1 MDSNPA
7 VPILSGTPPG
17 QSAKMWLNPKLYRTR
32 LFLDVLRI
40 FVLPCVA
47 LSEICRSNN
56 IRLGYLTVPAHI
68 ASILLWGYVRNAYYD
83 IKQKREAG
91 QLGTKPVPRIRGK
104 WPGNIDVLLRMMK
117 AFKTAYLMDVYL
129 ELFQEYQCTTLNTR
143 ILWVDQII
151 TMDEEHMKFVHAT
164 GFNHFWRG
172 RRQKERMEEFLG
184 DGIFNRDDEQWKM
197 HRVTARPFFARERIS
212 DFQIFDKHTIK
223 TLNILSRI
231 SASGAACDAQDLY
244 ARFTLDSASEF
255 LFGNNLDTLS
265 LSLPEP
271 GKAKMGPKGSAT
283 NDEFGSFA
291 QAFEMAQCIITHR
304 ARLGY
309 FWPVAEFWKNKM
321 KELGQVTKKWLDPL
335 VQRAVN
341 EKLKAKRLGIEAPIS
356 ERTFME
362 HLAQSTEDVGLI
374 RDELLSILLASRDTT
389 ACLLT
394 FVTYFM
400 AMYPEVGKR
409 MREEVLQTHGPD
421 GLPTYESLRKL
432 KYMRAVINETLR
444 LFPPVPLNVRESRPA
459 AVALP
464 PSRLPSYTSKFGY
477 ARPSYVPTPKEP
489 LHMPGSTP
497 IMYMP
502 MLMQR
507 NPDLW
512 GPDAD
517 VFDPDRFLDPART
530 AILTSNPMMFTPF
543 SAGPRICL
551 GQNFAYN
558 EASFFLV
565 RLLQQ
570 FDTFTL
576 APEFQPEGSL
586 PPTSWKTKQGRQAIE
601 RCWPAAALTLY
612 VKGGLWVRFGKAGS
626 H

>member
-1 MDSNPA
+1 
-7 VPILSGTPPG
+7 
-17 QSAKMWLNPKLYRTR
+17 MWLNPKLYRTR

-40 FVLPCVA
+40 FVLPCVV
-47 LSEICRSNN
+47 LSQSCRHVKV
-56 IRLGYLTVPAHI
+56 RLGLFTLPAH
-68 ASILLWGYVRNAYYD
+68 LLAIVFWGFLRNVYYD
-83 IKQKREAG
+83 SKQTQQARR
-91 QLGTKPVPRIRGK
+91 LGARPIPRIKGK
-104 WPGNIDVLLRMMK
+104 WPGNIDILLRMMK

-129 ELFQEYQCTTLNTR
+129 ELFQEYKCTTLNTR

-164 GFNHFWRG
+164 GFNNFWRG

-184 DGIFNRDDEQWKM
+184 DGIFNRDDEKWKI

-212 DFQIFDKHTIK
+212 DFQIFDKHTTT
-223 TLNILSRI
+223 TLNLLSRI
-231 SASGAACDAQDLY
+231 TASEQPCDAQDLY

-283 NDEFGSFA
+283 NDAFGSFA
-291 QAFEMAQCIITHR
+291 QAFEQAQCVITQR

-309 FWPVAEFWKNKM
+309 FWPVAEVKKNKI
-321 KELGQVTKKWLDPL
+321 KEAGQVTKKWLDPL
-335 VQRAVN
+335 VQRAID
-341 EKLKAKRLGIEAPIS
+341 EKAKAKRAGVEAPIS

-362 HLAQSTEDVGLI
+362 HLAQNVGLI

-400 AMYPEVGKR
+400 AMYPEVAKR
-409 MREEVLQTHGPD
+409 MRDEVLQTHGLD
-421 GLPTYESLRKL
+421 RIPTYESLRGL
-432 KYMRAVINETLR
+432 KYVRAVLNETLR

-459 AVALP
+459 PISLP
-464 PSRLPSYTSKFGY
+464 PSNLPSYTTAASPYPHIPFI
-477 ARPSYVPTPKEP
+477 PTPTEP
-489 LHMPGSTP
+489 LYMPGGTP

-517 VFDPDRFLDPART
+517 IFDPERFLNPART
-530 AILTSNPMMFTPF
+530 AKLSANPMMFTPF
-543 SAGPRICL
+543 SAGPRICI

-586 PPTSWKTKQGRQAIE
+586 PPTHWKAKQGRQAIE

-612 VKGGLWVRFGKAGS
+612 VKGGLWVRFKKAS
-626 H
+626 HN

>member
-1 MDSNPA
+1 MDT
-7 VPILSGTPPG
+7 SGAYPTPPSPPPD
-17 QSAKMWLNPKLYRTR
+17 QSPKMWLNPKFYRIR

-40 FVLPCVA
+40 FVIPSVA
-47 LSEICRSNN
+47 LRELCRYNGLSLGLLSIPAYLSAIIFWGFLRNVHYDYRVKLDAK
-56 IRLGYLTVPAHI
+56 RLGAKPIT
-68 ASILLWGYVRNAYYD
+68 R
-83 IKQKREAG
+83 IK
-91 QLGTKPVPRIRGK
+91 GK

-129 ELFQEYQCTTLNTR
+129 ELFQEYKCTTLNTR

-151 TMDEEHMKFVHAT
+151 TMDEEHIKFIYAT
-164 GFNHFWRG
+164 GFNNFWRG
-172 RRQKERMEEFLG
+172 RRQKERMEDFLG
-184 DGIFNRDDEQWKM
+184 DGIFNRDDEKWRM
-197 HRVTARPFFARERIS
+197 HRVNARPFFARERIS
-212 DFQIFDKHTIK
+212 DFQIFEKHTNL
-223 TLNILSRI
+223 TLNLLSRI
-231 SASGAACDAQDLY
+231 TASGLPCDAQDLY

-255 LFGNNLDTLS
+255 LFGSNLDTLS

-291 QAFEMAQCIITHR
+291 QAFETAQCVVTQR

-309 FWPVAEFWKNKM
+309 FWPVAELLNNNIKKASRI
-321 KELGQVTKKWLDPL
+321 TKQWLDPL
-335 VQRAVN
+335 VQRAID
-341 EKLKAKRLGIEAPIS
+341 EKLKAKRAGIEAPIS
-356 ERTFME
+356 ERTFLE

-394 FVTYFM
+394 FVTYMM
-400 AMYPEVGKR
+400 AMYPDVGKR
-409 MREEVLQTHGPD
+409 MREEVIETHGLD
-421 GLPTYESLRKL
+421 KMPTYESIRNL
-432 KYMRAVINETLR
+432 KYMRAVLNETLR
-444 LFPPVPLNVRESRPA
+444 LFPPVPLNVRETRPE

-464 PSRLPSYTSKFGY
+464 VSRHPSYTS
-477 ARPSYVPTPKEP
+477 SYEPYIPVPQEP
-489 LHMPGSTP
+489 LYMPGSTP
-497 IMYMP
+497 IIHMP

-517 VFDPDRFLDPART
+517 EFIPERFLDPERMSK
-530 AILTSNPMMFTPF
+530 LTKNPMMFIPF

-576 APEFQPEGSL
+576 APDYQPEGSA
-586 PPTSWKTKQGRQAIE
+586 PPTSWKEKQGRQRIE
-601 RCWPAAALTLY
+601 KCWPAAALTLF
-612 VKGGLWVRFGKAGS
+612 VKGGLWVRFSKAQL
-626 H
+626 

>member
-1 MDSNPA
+1 MAPSPGPA
-7 VPILSGTPPG
+7 E
-17 QSAKMWLNPKLYRTR
+17 QSPKMWLNPKLYRTR
-32 LFLDVLRI
+32 LFLDVVRI
-40 FVLPCVA
+40 FIFPTVVLFQACHYARV
-47 LSEICRSNN
+47 
-56 IRLGYLTVPAHI
+56 RLGLLSVPAHVLAI
-68 ASILLWGYVRNAYYD
+68 VLWGLTRNIIYD
-83 IKQKREAG
+83 VKQAQEARR
-91 QLGTKPVPRIRGK
+91 LGAKPVARIKGK
-104 WPGNIDVLLRMMK
+104 WPGNVDILLRMMK

-129 ELFQEYQCTTLNTR
+129 ELFQEYKCTTLNTR

-151 TMDEEHMKFVHAT
+151 TMDEEHMKYVHAT
-164 GFNHFWRG
+164 GFNNFWRG

-184 DGIFNRDDEQWKM
+184 DGIFNRDGEKWKM

-212 DFQIFDKHTIK
+212 DFQLFDKHSSL
-223 TLNILSRI
+223 TLNLLSRI
-231 SASGAACDAQDLY
+231 TASGKPCDAQDLY
-244 ARFTLDSASEF
+244 ARFTLDTASEF

-291 QAFEMAQCIITHR
+291 QAFEMAQCVITQR

-309 FWPVAEFWKNKM
+309 FWPVSELKKNRI
-321 KELGQVTKKWLDPL
+321 KEAGQITKKWLDPI
-335 VQRAVN
+335 VRRAID
-341 EKLKAKRLGIEAPIS
+341 EKAKAKRAGIEAPIS
-356 ERTFME
+356 ERTFLE

-400 AMYPEVGKR
+400 AIYPEVGKR
-409 MREEVLQTHGPD
+409 MREEVLQTHGLD
-421 GLPTYESLRKL
+421 QEPTYESLRGL
-432 KYMRAVINETLR
+432 KYMRAVLNETLR

-459 AVALP
+459 PVVLP
-464 PSRLPSYTSKFGY
+464 VSHHPTYTASSSPYPNAPF
-477 ARPSYVPTPKEP
+477 VPTPTEP
-489 LHMPGSTP
+489 LYMPGATP
-497 IMYMP
+497 VMYMP

-517 VFDPDRFLDPART
+517 IFDPERFLDPART
-530 AILTSNPMMFTPF
+530 ARLAANPMMFTPF

-558 EASFFLV
+558 EVSFFLV

-576 APEFQPEGSL
+576 ASEFQPEGSQ
-586 PPTSWKTKQGRQAIE
+586 PPTHWKTKQGRQAIE

-612 VKGGLWVRFGKAGS
+612 VKGGLWIRFGKAQN
-626 H
+626 